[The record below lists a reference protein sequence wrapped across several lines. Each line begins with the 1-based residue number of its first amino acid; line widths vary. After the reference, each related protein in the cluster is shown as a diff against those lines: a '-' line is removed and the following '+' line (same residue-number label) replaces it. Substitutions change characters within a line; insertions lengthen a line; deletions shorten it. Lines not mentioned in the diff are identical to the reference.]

1 MVTPRKLRQNRPH
14 PLNSVVFLVIQW
26 ASRHRYIWN
35 GRFSIG
41 KYSEFEINNIMIKL
55 VSPKPFKVYN
65 IYLFFLGMKG
75 VWNGGGLNVTVKL
88 TLLRNT
94 AL

>member
-65 IYLFFLGMKG
+65 IYFFFWGDERC
-75 VWNGGGLNVTVKL
+75 VEWWWPQL
-88 TLLRNT
+88 TSQ
-94 AL
+94 